1 MKRREVTFF
10 FLIDAMGWEWIKD
23 RPFLDDCM
31 VQKQPTK
38 TIFGFSSAAIPS
50 ILTGKHP
57 DEHGRW
63 NLLYYSPKTS
73 PFRWTRFLH
82 FLPGP
87 LLENR
92 YTRKLI
98 TVLTKKLVKADGYF
112 SGYVATDKLC
122 LFDIC
127 EKYNIY
133 RPGGI
138 SESPTIIDYLSES
151 GVSHK
156 AYSYHDYPDAQM
168 FDALRRNLQGELDQV
183 YFAYLPELDAYL
195 HKHADQPALV
205 EKKIDWYEQSIR
217 QIRDMAAARGADVR
231 LFVFSDHGMA
241 PITGHYDLIGELR
254 KHQIDIEKGCLA
266 VFDSTMARFW
276 SDDPKVLDKI
286 RTVLRNCPAGTL
298 MTDEMLKEL
307 RVFYPDGR
315 YGQVIF
321 LMEAGTLIYP
331 NLFGS
336 HKPSGMHGFH
346 PDDRHSYGSYLASV
360 PDHNPQTIIDL
371 YQVMR
376 NEIDRARN
384 SEP

>member
-1 MKRREVTFF
+1 MKKREITLFI
-10 FLIDAMGWEWIKD
+10 LIDAMGWEWIKD
-23 RPFLDDCM
+23 RSFIEDCI
-31 VQKQPTK
+31 VHKQPVK
-38 TIFGFSSAAIPS
+38 TILGFSSAAIPS
-50 ILTGKHP
+50 ILTGRQP

-63 NLLYYSPKTS
+63 NLLYYSPETS
-73 PFRWTRFLH
+73 PFRWTRYLH
-82 FLPGP
+82 FLPKP

-98 TVLTKKLVKADGYF
+98 TLITKKLVKADGYF

-138 SESPTIIDYLSES
+138 SGSSTIIDYLAET
-151 GVSHK
+151 GITHK
-156 AYSYHDYPDAQM
+156 VYSYHDYSDLQAFTTLRQDLHDA
-168 FDALRRNLQGELDQV
+168 RCRV
-183 YFAYLPELDAYL
+183 YFAYLPELDAFL
-195 HKHADQPALV
+195 HINADKPEAV
-205 EKKIDWYEQSIR
+205 SKKLDWYEKNIKR
-217 QIRDMAAARGADVR
+217 VRDEAAATGAEVR

-241 PITGHYDLIGELR
+241 PITGHYDLINELR
-254 KHQIDIEKGCLA
+254 RHQIDLDKDCTA

-276 SDDPKVLDKI
+276 SNDPHVLNRI
-286 RTVLRNCPAGTL
+286 RTILAACPAGEL
-298 MTDEMLKEL
+298 LTDDMLRDMK
-307 RVFYPDGR
+307 VFFPDGR

-321 LMEAGTLIYP
+321 LMKSGTLIYP

-346 PDDRHSYGSYLASV
+346 PEDAHSYGSYLASV
-360 PDHNPQTIIDL
+360 SDYKPESILDL

-376 NEIDRARN
+376 SEIDRVVK
-384 SEP
+384 EG